1 VKANLQLAGMNYL
14 DLSVALAEI
23 SVDAPPKNISLKMV
37 RGSFSAV
44 FFVQVMS
51 VFGVERIE
59 LPVRNDPD

>member
-1 VKANLQLAGMNYL
+1 MKANRQLAGMNYV

-51 VFGVERIE
+51 VLGVERIE
-59 LPVRNDPD
+59 FPVRNDPD